1 MSAVRAGGG
10 WVGKGHGA
18 LTVRGAVVFEKWGCI
33 AVGGK
38 TPTASAPDG
47 YLLFRVP
54 AGYPEQFTAFF
65 LWREDYQSDKIGGRR
80 SVSGLAVKSFAV
92 VENR

>member
-1 MSAVRAGGG
+1 MRAGGG

-33 AVGGK
+33 TVGGK

-47 YLLFRVP
+47 Y
-54 AGYPEQFTAFF
+54 PEQFPAFF

-80 SVSGLAVKSFAV
+80 SVSGLAGKSFAV